1 MKFIKKFNEE
11 LDPRIY
17 RNAARKLTKM
27 GHLDRAKK
35 LKDWSV
41 VVDNRVNMARWNKN
55 IEENSKF
62 GKFKVKINDGKGN
75 HLLTDDFYLD
85 ITFDD
90 FAFSESLVVPG
101 NNTFCLFVGLIPTN
115 EETIKKFS
123 EIFPSA
129 DFDNGFFWGMVIL
142 INFDVTDSVKIIDLE
157 ISEYDQ
163 SIAGKPIMADRKS
176 AVQLKN
182 LLKNMF
188 GNPDF
193 NYPSGM
199 TDVDY
204 IYEFLEKS
212 ICIENGFSSNYGFS
226 LDDVAKFIDKISPNE
241 LFKS

>member
-11 LDPRIY
+11 LDTSTY

-27 GHLDRAKK
+27 GHIDRAKK
-35 LKDWSV
+35 LKDWSEIIS
-41 VVDNRVNMARWNKN
+41 NRNDMDKWDKN
-55 IEENSKF
+55 IQESSKF
-62 GKFKVKINDGKGN
+62 GTFKVKINDGKGN
-75 HLLTDDFYLD
+75 HLFTDDFYLD

-90 FAFSESLVVPG
+90 FGFSESLSVPG

-115 EETIKKFS
+115 EETIKKFT
-123 EIFPSA
+123 ETFPST

-142 INFDVTDSVKIIDLE
+142 INFDVTDSVKITDLE

-163 SIAGKPIMADRKS
+163 SISGKPIMADRKS